1 MQIPLEQRHNTDGCD
16 KCRWIRVEGWG
27 LTCLGMA
34 GGETASEMA
43 PCKDTKLQEPIE
55 GLLWDWKTSVA
66 GRSGMPGATYSAS
79 DLRKRGPVARKV
91 MWWCTRP
98 TCTEHEAKQAG
109 CVTQLQS

>member
-27 LTCLGMA
+27 LGCLGMA

-55 GLLWDWKTSVA
+55 GLLWDWKASVA
-66 GRSGMPGATYSAS
+66 SIWHAWCHLLCQRPEEAGACRQES
-79 DLRKRGPVARKV
+79 DVV
-91 MWWCTRP
+91 V
-98 TCTEHEAKQAG
+98 HQANLHR
-109 CVTQLQS
+109 T